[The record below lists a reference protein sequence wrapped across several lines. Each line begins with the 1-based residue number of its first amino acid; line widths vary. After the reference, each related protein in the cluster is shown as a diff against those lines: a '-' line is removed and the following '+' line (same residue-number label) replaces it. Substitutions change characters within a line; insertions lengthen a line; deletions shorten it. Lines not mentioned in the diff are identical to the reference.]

1 MYLFDISV
9 NKSKSCMIR
18 TGSVQSIEEN
28 VDDFSTLDAVS
39 ISSQLIELTS
49 LRWMLFT
56 LSSQLIE
63 LISLPWMLFTLSSQL
78 IELISLRWMLFTLS
92 SQLIE
97 LISLRW
103 MLFTLS
109 SQLIELI
116 SPRWMLFT
124 PSSQLIY
131 ADCSTLDAVYYIQPI
146 NRADLLQKCGQL
158 EH

>member
-97 LISLRW
+97 LIS
-103 MLFTLS
+103 
-109 SQLIELI
+109 
-116 SPRWMLFT
+116 PRWMLFT